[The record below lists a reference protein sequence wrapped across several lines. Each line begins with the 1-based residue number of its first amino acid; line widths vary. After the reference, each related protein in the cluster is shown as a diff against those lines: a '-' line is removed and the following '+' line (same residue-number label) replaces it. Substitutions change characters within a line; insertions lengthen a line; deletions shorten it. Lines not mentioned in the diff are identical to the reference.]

1 MERSEGGREGA
12 KQAHLRDLIAV
23 EELCDALPVL
33 DEPSQMHPADE
44 PDVAIDVQED
54 ILRDD
59 GLHRSREGRRE
70 RGREKRK
77 EREND

>member
-1 MERSEGGREGA
+1 
-12 KQAHLRDLIAV
+12 
-23 EELCDALPVL
+23 
-33 DEPSQMHPADE
+33 MHPADE

-70 RGREKRK
+70 RGRVKRK